1 MAVNRPVK
9 ILMICTV
16 KLDVNGITRW
26 ILNYSRKISS
36 PGMDI
41 HIVAPNIVDN
51 AKMRDDILES
61 GIHLYELPVRKENTL
76 KYFLEL
82 IGLIRREKYDIVH
95 VHGNSC
101 TEGIELLA
109 ARIGGCRIRIAHS
122 HNTTCQ
128 HQVTHMLLMRPL
140 FEFSCTHRFACGEN
154 AGKWLFGRKPFE
166 IIPNSVDLEKYR
178 FDAGKREQM
187 RKRLGIEKE
196 VKLLGHIGTFNYQ
209 KNQEFLVELLNELLY
224 KYHENCRLIF
234 LGDGEEKASV
244 EKLAEERNLSHSI
257 LFEGQVGEVEN
268 YLQAMDCFLLPSRF
282 EGLPYVAIEAQAAGL
297 PVLMSNNI
305 SKETMIGKN
314 VQFLPIDE
322 GTGKWAE
329 AILRMDWSRQEL
341 PEQMKRF
348 SLDYSARLLKE
359 KYYNLALNG
368 KNRYDG
374 KKQYKKK

>member
-1 MAVNRPVK
+1 MIQ
-9 ILMICTV
+9 ILH
-16 KLDVNGITRW
+16 
-26 ILNYSRKISS
+26 LN
-36 PGMDI
+36 
-41 HIVAPNIVDN
+41 
-51 AKMRDDILES
+51 L
-61 GIHLYELPVRKENTL
+61 
-76 KYFLEL
+76 
-82 IGLIRREKYDIVH
+82 
-95 VHGNSC
+95 
-101 TEGIELLA
+101 
-109 ARIGGCRIRIAHS
+109 
-122 HNTTCQ
+122 
-128 HQVTHMLLMRPL
+128 
-140 FEFSCTHRFACGEN
+140 GE
-154 AGKWLFGRKPFE
+154 A
-166 IIPNSVDLEKYR
+166 
-178 FDAGKREQM
+178 
-187 RKRLGIEKE
+187 
-196 VKLLGHIGTFNYQ
+196 
-209 KNQEFLVELLNELLY
+209 EFLVELLNELLY

-244 EKLAEERNLSHSI
+244 EKLVEERNLSHSI
-257 LFEGQVGEVEN
+257 LFEGQVDEVEN

-282 EGLPYVAIEAQAAGL
+282 EGLPYAAIEAQAAGL

>member
-109 ARIGGCRIRIAHS
+109 S
-122 HNTTCQ
+122 
-128 HQVTHMLLMRPL
+128 
-140 FEFSCTHRFACGEN
+140 
-154 AGKWLFGRKPFE
+154 
-166 IIPNSVDLEKYR
+166 
-178 FDAGKREQM
+178 
-187 RKRLGIEKE
+187 RLG
-196 VKLLGHIGTFNYQ
+196 
-209 KNQEFLVELLNELLY
+209 
-224 KYHENCRLIF
+224 
-234 LGDGEEKASV
+234 
-244 EKLAEERNLSHSI
+244 
-257 LFEGQVGEVEN
+257 
-268 YLQAMDCFLLPSRF
+268 
-282 EGLPYVAIEAQAAGL
+282 
-297 PVLMSNNI
+297 
-305 SKETMIGKN
+305 
-314 VQFLPIDE
+314 
-322 GTGKWAE
+322 
-329 AILRMDWSRQEL
+329 
-341 PEQMKRF
+341 
-348 SLDYSARLLKE
+348 
-359 KYYNLALNG
+359 
-368 KNRYDG
+368 
-374 KKQYKKK
+374 